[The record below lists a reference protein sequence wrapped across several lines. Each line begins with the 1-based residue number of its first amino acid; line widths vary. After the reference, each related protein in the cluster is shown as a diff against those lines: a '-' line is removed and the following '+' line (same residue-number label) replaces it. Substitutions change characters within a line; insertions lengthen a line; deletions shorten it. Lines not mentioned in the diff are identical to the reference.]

1 MDADVP
7 QRAQVGRLAAVVAL
21 AGATLVAAC
30 SGTPERHGPQLLARP
45 SASPA
50 EAAATPIP
58 RQLNLGSR
66 RDGWLYV
73 PASALSGPAPLLVFL
88 HGSPGSGRVIEALV
102 AMADREGAIVLAPDS
117 RGATWGV
124 IAGDESADLAFID
137 RALAQVFERYR
148 IDPRRIAIAGFSDG
162 ATAALSW
169 GLANGDLFGGIAAFS
184 AGFMRTSGPPQGR
197 PRILMTHGLRDPV
210 FPVDRT
216 GRRIAGLLEQAGYAV
231 ELREFDGGHELP
243 GAGAGIVREVLTPRP

>member
-7 QRAQVGRLAAVVAL
+7 QRPQMGRLAAVLAL
-21 AGATLVAAC
+21 AGAALLAAC

-45 SASPA
+45 SGSAVG
-50 EAAATPIP
+50 AAATDVP

-66 RDGWLYV
+66 RDGWIYV
-73 PASALSGPAPLLVFL
+73 PVTVLDRPAPLLVFL
-88 HGSPGSGRVIEALV
+88 HGSRDSGRIVEALIP
-102 AMADREGAIVLAPDS
+102 MADREGLIVLAPDS
-117 RGATWGV
+117 RGTTWGGV
-124 IAGDESADLAFID
+124 GGDESADLEFLD

-148 IDPRRIAIAGFSDG
+148 IDARRIAIAGFADG

-184 AGFMRTSGPPQGR
+184 PGLLRSAGPPQGR

-210 FPVDRT
+210 FPVAVT
-216 GRRIAGLLEQAGYAV
+216 GRRIAGLLEQAGYTV
-231 ELREFDGGHELP
+231 ELREFDGGHEMP
-243 GAGAGIVREVLTPRP
+243 PAAASIAREILAPRP